1 MPGRKKEEQD
11 KCLAATRQ
19 ASKNSPKGAPCQMLK
34 MPGKSRC
41 KYHGGAST
49 GPTTPEGRQRSV
61 AALRQYNDG
70 KRKIPKLSIAAQKRK
85 DDEETGGGF

>member
-1 MPGRKKEEQD
+1 MPKKKEEQD
-11 KCLAATRQ
+11 MCLAKTKR

-49 GPTTPEGRQRSV
+49 GPTTAEGRQRSL
-61 AALRQYNDG
+61 AGLAQYRDG
-70 KRKIPKLSIAAQKRK
+70 KRKIPKLSHAAQKRK